1 MSLRE
6 ENKQMSF
13 YIPNL
18 EELVPADHKYRRI
31 LKIVDFEKLTAGL
44 KVTYSSNGRGGY
56 PVTTAFKCLLL
67 QFMKD
72 LSDRELEEYLME
84 NNAGKLFCGFEL
96 MDKTPDHT
104 YFCKIRS
111 RFGIARLTEL
121 FNKFQVALKDQKLIR
136 EVFTF
141 ADASELRSRVDH
153 WKARDLALED
163 NTNDETDDKGSPT
176 MNNNNVSKYS
186 SDPEARFGAKGKN
199 KIWLGYKRHIS
210 VDMSNGLINKVDVTA
225 ANVSDGAGLKNIC
238 PSGGMVFADKAYCIE
253 KAQEILRANNCHSGA
268 IKKNNMKDK
277 DHAKDNW
284 ISAMRMPFE
293 GVFSKMSKECR
304 YRGRDKTLF
313 QATMQAIAFNLKRLL
328 VIEAEPISIF

>member
-1 MSLRE
+1 MSL
-6 ENKQMSF
+6 
-13 YIPNL
+13 YVPNL
-18 EELVPADHKYRRI
+18 EELVPAEHKYRRI
-31 LKIVDFEKLTAGL
+31 LKIVDFDKLTAGL
-44 KVTYSSNGRGGY
+44 KATYSNNGRGGY

-67 QFMKD
+67 QFMND
-72 LSDRELEEYLME
+72 LSDRELEEYFNDSL
-84 NNAGKLFCGFEL
+84 AGKLFCGFEL
-96 MDKTPDHT
+96 LDKTPDHT

-111 RFGIARLTEL
+111 RFGISRLIEL
-121 FNKFQVALKDQKLIR
+121 FNKFQEALKEQKLIR

-163 NTNDETDDKGSPT
+163 AKNDETDDNGSPT
-176 MNNNNVSKYS
+176 MNNNNVSKYL

-199 KIWLGYKRHIS
+199 KIWLVYKRHIS

-225 ANVSDGAGLKNIC
+225 ANVSDGAGLKNVC
-238 PSGGMVFADKAYCIE
+238 PSSGMVFADKAYCIE
-253 KAQEILRANNCHSGA
+253 KAQEIIRANNCHSGA

-277 DHAKDNW
+277 NRAKDNW
-284 ISAMRMPFE
+284 ISAIRMPFE

-313 QATMQAIAFNLKRLL
+313 QATMQALVFNLKRLL
-328 VIEAEPISIF
+328 VIQAEPIPIF

>member
-1 MSLRE
+1 MSL
-6 ENKQMSF
+6 
-13 YIPNL
+13 YVPNL
-18 EELVPADHKYRRI
+18 EELVLAEHKYRRI

-44 KVTYSSNGRGGY
+44 KATYSNNGRGGY

-67 QFMKD
+67 QFMND
-72 LSDRELEEYLME
+72 LSDRELEEYFNDSL
-84 NNAGKLFCGFEL
+84 AGKLFCGFEL
-96 MDKTPDHT
+96 LDKTPDHT

-111 RFGIARLTEL
+111 RFGISRLTEL
-121 FNKFQVALKDQKLIR
+121 FNKFQEALKDKKLIR

-163 NTNDETDDKGSPT
+163 SKNDETDDNGNPT

-210 VDMSNGLINKVDVTA
+210 VDMSNGLINKIDVTA
-225 ANVSDGAGLKNIC
+225 ASVSDGAGLKNVC
-238 PSGGMVFADKAYCIE
+238 PSSGMVFADKAYCIE
-253 KAQEILRANNCHSGA
+253 KAQEIIKANNCHSGA

-277 DHAKDNW
+277 NRAKDNW
-284 ISAMRMPFE
+284 ISAIRMPFE

-313 QATMQAIAFNLKRLL
+313 QATMQALTFNLKRLL
-328 VIEAEPISIF
+328 VIQAEPIPIF